1 MTMILNKRRAIILS
15 VIGFILLLPVIGMQ
29 FSTGVDWNA
38 LDFIIATFLLLL
50 IGFGVDFAISKSK
63 TTFQKIIFVTIV
75 LGIGFLIWAELAVG
89 IFGSPFAGS

>member
-15 VIGFILLLPVIGMQ
+15 VIGFILLRPVIGMQ

-63 TTFQKIIFVTIV
+63 PTFQKIIFVTIV